1 MTKTNKSKQFLFF
14 FFFQRKKN
22 RKAKI
27 KNKKSSEMNSSC
39 DDNKKNYCVH
49 ICMHGK
55 DIVEYYKGL
64 FGIQTKIRLYKHKWA
79 GQLMHELGP

>member
-1 MTKTNKSKQFLFF
+1 
-14 FFFQRKKN
+14 
-22 RKAKI
+22 
-27 KNKKSSEMNSSC
+27 MNSSC